1 MPNWCEQDLIVT
13 GPGASQF
20 AEDVKSEDEVLDTEK
35 IIPMPETIKNTT
47 AGSIDRIY
55 EVWYEDNWKIKPFY
69 TDEETREELKN
80 KIREEHPTE
89 DVDHMAATYKY
100 NIDNYGVKTWYEWA
114 YENWGTKWGICN
126 PELVDK
132 IDERVEYT
140 FRSAWTPVTKII
152 EEASRKYPQ
161 LKFDLEYFEGG
172 AGCQG
177 QVIFKGGYVNH
188 FEEDDY
194 LGPRGG

>member
-35 IIPMPETIKNTT
+35 IIPMPETIKHTT

-55 EVWYEDNWKIKPFY
+55 EVWYDDNWKVKPFY

-80 KIREEHPTE
+80 KIREEHPNK

-100 NIDNYGVKTWYEWA
+100 NLDTYGVKNWYEWA

-126 PELVDK
+126 SELVDK
-132 IDERVEYT
+132 LSERVEYT
-140 FRSAWTPVTKII
+140 FQSAWSPASKII
-152 EEASRKYPQ
+152 EKASRKYPQ
-161 LKFDLEYFEGG
+161 LKFYLEYFEAG
-172 AGCQG
+172 AGYQG
-177 QVIFKGGYVNH
+177 QVVFKGGYLNH
-188 FEEDDY
+188 FEEADY
-194 LGPRGG
+194 DGPRGG